1 MKKIV
6 TSAGL
11 IALLVVILGADIRRI
26 DSQNTPRE
34 AKKRCV
40 GYTIIE
46 YGKGLDCN
54 GDTLKLVRVNGVQVL
69 AENAN

>member
-6 TSAGL
+6 TSAGF

-26 DSQNTPRE
+26 DSPNTQGV

-46 YGKGLDCN
+46 YGKGIDCN

-69 AENAN
+69 AENAK